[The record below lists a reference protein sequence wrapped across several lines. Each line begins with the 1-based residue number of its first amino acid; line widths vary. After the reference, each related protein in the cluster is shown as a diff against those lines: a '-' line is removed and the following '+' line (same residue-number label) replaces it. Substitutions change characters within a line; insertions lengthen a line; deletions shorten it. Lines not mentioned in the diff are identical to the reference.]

1 MELRYG
7 YIEKDGNKLTTRKK
21 YILAL
26 LIAVILI
33 SVIAALF
40 FLKNQLPA
48 HYDFIAEFPDAEKVN
63 FDEKADLNNFMP
75 DRHLT
80 YAYPFLQKEFAT
92 LFSFNTVLLAE
103 QGVKLSTVDEEVAD
117 GAYRLSFPSNS
128 GDSWRIAFDLKIQ
141 RNGRKWSV
149 IADTAKG
156 ICKIEVLR
164 YTDGKRIVEDTFDY
178 QLKKDEMNVIVL
190 AFFGDFL
197 VAFNNEEVLYQQKDP
212 ALFTAGKTAF
222 SLIKTPAKRKGM
234 TLKFARIGD
243 ELKVK
248 LLKNIFSIHK
258 NIRYHKFNINSLV
271 WNGLYAR
278 QDLPVL
284 GKKSPYLQRVK
295 LRFETRPTVLFK
307 MNSSL
312 KYRVKIPKSAVLDF
326 YLAVVP
332 KFVKDIGRLK
342 FLVEIEDASGRLL
355 LKNEIDLSSFKD
367 PFKTFN
373 PVRIALSDFAGDEV
387 TISFH
392 STTSDRYSIG
402 NEDKIIYG
410 LASPSIYTYNS
421 DKRPNVILISLDA
434 LRQDHLGCYGYK
446 RSTSPNIDKIA
457 EESTLF
463 TNAITTANWTI
474 PSHMS
479 ILTGLYP
486 MEAGFVPGGLLNE
499 ESFIAENVHTL
510 AEYLRNTGY
519 FTLGVHGGG
528 YVSEFYGFDKGF
540 SAYIKGSKDIAHGVQ
555 TIIENLDRHKD
566 NNFFLFFHTLEIHWP
581 YTHDSFLKELPADSP
596 AREKIIARYDSGI
609 KYADEY
615 LGKLFEWLDKNQLLG
630 KTIIIIISDHGE
642 TFRFVKETSRSGSH
656 GSTLLEEEI
665 KIPMIVRIPSVNGNG
680 KKVDYQVST
689 VDLVPTILDCLN
701 LESSAGMRGISLVPL
716 IEKNELPKPRLAYT
730 EATHSK
736 KKFQTV
742 RSNDFKLLTTS
753 PSPLAMLQG
762 KQDSFRFID
771 IKNDPHEAGDLW
783 NKKAVLA
790 KSYADY
796 LQKLLASIQ
805 ANMIKLKR
813 KNLGTPVTDREL
825 EEQLRGLGYIG
836 N

>member
-1 MELRYG
+1 M
-7 YIEKDGNKLTTRKK
+7 K

-40 FLKNQLPA
+40 FLQNEAPVQ
-48 HYDFIAEFPDAEKVN
+48 YDFIAEFPNADKTN
-63 FDEKADLNNFMP
+63 FDERAHLNNFMP

-80 YAYPFLQKEFAT
+80 FVHPFLKKEFAT
-92 LFSFNTVLLAE
+92 LFSFNTFSLVE
-103 QGVKLSTVDEEVAD
+103 RGEIIRTFDQEVAD
-117 GAYRLSFPSNS
+117 GAFRLTFPYND
-128 GDSWRIAFDLKIQ
+128 GDSWRFAFDLKIQ
-141 RNGRKWSV
+141 GNGSKWCV
-149 IADTAKG
+149 IANAEKG
-156 ICKIEVLR
+156 MCRIEVAR
-164 YTDGKRIVEDTFDY
+164 YTGGKRIIQDAFDY
-178 QLKKDEMNVIVL
+178 RLEKKKINVIVL

-197 VAFNNEEVLYQQKDP
+197 VAFNREEILYQQKAP
-212 ALFTAGKTAF
+212 ALFATGKTAF
-222 SLIKTPAKRKGM
+222 SLVKAAAKSKGM
-234 TLKFARIGD
+234 TLKFAHIGD

-248 LLKNIFSIHK
+248 LLKSIFSMHK
-258 NIRYHKFNINSLV
+258 NVPDHKFNINSMN
-271 WNGLYAR
+271 WNGLYTH
-278 QDLPVL
+278 LNLCIL
-284 GKKSPYLQRVK
+284 GKRNPYLQRIK
-295 LRFETRPTVLFK
+295 FDFETRPAIFFM

-312 KYRVKIPKSAVLDF
+312 KYRLRIPKNAVLDF

-332 KFVKDIGRLK
+332 KFVQDIKRLRF
-342 FLVEIEDASGRLL
+342 FLEIEDASGHSFI
-355 LKNEIDLSSFKD
+355 KNEIDLSSFKD

-373 PVRIALSDFAGDEV
+373 PVKLVLSDLVGKEVVICFRTSTRDGHPVGD
-387 TISFH
+387 
-392 STTSDRYSIG
+392 
-402 NEDKIIYG
+402 EDKIIYSM
-410 LASPSIYTYNS
+410 ASPSIYLDKA

-446 RSTSPNIDKIA
+446 RNTSPNIDKIA
-457 EESTLF
+457 GESTLF

-486 MEAGFVPGGLLNE
+486 MEAGFVPGGLLSE

-510 AEYLRNTGY
+510 AEYLRNIGY
-519 FTLGVHGGG
+519 FTIGVHGGG

-540 SAYIKGSKDIAHGVQ
+540 SAYIKGSKDIAQGVQ

-581 YTHDSFLKELPADSP
+581 YTHDDLLKELPADSP

-615 LGKLFEWLDKNQLLG
+615 LGKLFDWLDKNHLLE

-642 TFRFVKETSRSGSH
+642 TFRLVNEKSKSGSH
-656 GSTLLEEEI
+656 GSTLFEEEI
-665 KIPMIVRIPSVNGNG
+665 KIPMIVRIPSVKGNG
-680 KKVDYQVST
+680 KKVEYQVST

-701 LESSAGMRGISLVPL
+701 LEPTNDLRGISLLPL
-716 IEKNELPKPRLAYT
+716 IRDNEVPKSRLAYT
-730 EATHSK
+730 EATNSK
-736 KKFQTV
+736 EKFQAV

-753 PSPLAMLQG
+753 QSPLAMLQG

-771 IKNDPHEAGDLW
+771 IKNDPLEAGDIW
-783 NKKAVLA
+783 KKKDALA
-790 KSYADY
+790 RSYADY
-796 LQKLLASIQ
+796 LQRLLASIR
-805 ANMIKLKR
+805 ANILKLKR
-813 KNLGTPVTDREL
+813 EKLDVPVADREL
-825 EEQLRGLGYIG
+825 EEQLKGLGYIG

>member
-1 MELRYG
+1 MTKR
-7 YIEKDGNKLTTRKK
+7 TK
-21 YILAL
+21 YVL
-26 LIAVILI
+26 
-33 SVIAALF
+33 ALF
-40 FLKNQLPA
+40 FSVITISVTTFFLFLNRETPV
-48 HYDFIAEFPDAEKVN
+48 HYDFIAEFPNAEKVN
-63 FDEKADLNNFMP
+63 FDENTDLNNFMP

-92 LFSFNTVLLAE
+92 LFSFSTVLLAE
-103 QGVKLSTVDEEVAD
+103 KGVKIRSFEEEAAD
-117 GAYRLSFPSNS
+117 GAFRLAFPYNT

-141 RNGRKWSV
+141 RNGEKWSV
-149 IADTAKG
+149 IAENVKG
-156 ICKIEVLR
+156 ICRIEVLR

-178 QLKKDEMNVIVL
+178 PLKKDEMNIIVL

-197 VAFNNEEVLYQQKDP
+197 VAFNNVAILYQQKDP
-212 ALFTAGKTAF
+212 SLLTAGRTDF
-222 SLIKTPAKRKGM
+222 SLGKSAAINRGM
-234 TLKFARIGD
+234 TLKFAPIS
-243 ELKVK
+243 ESLKK
-248 LLKNIFSIHK
+248 ELLKNIFSIHK
-258 NIRYHKFNINSLV
+258 NIRYHKFNIKSLI

-278 QDLPVL
+278 QDLLVQ
-284 GKKSPYLQRVK
+284 GKKNPYLQRVK
-295 LRFETRPTVLFK
+295 FDFETRPVVLFK

-312 KYRVKIPKSAVLDF
+312 KYKLKIPEKAALDF

-342 FLVEIEDASGRLL
+342 FRVEIEDASGRPLF
-355 LKNEIDLSSFKD
+355 KKEINLSSLKD

-373 PVRIALSDFAGDEV
+373 PVRIALSKFAGEEV
-387 TISFH
+387 IICFR
-392 STTSDRYSIG
+392 STTSDGQAIG
-402 NEDKIIYG
+402 DEDKIIYG
-410 LASPSIYTYNS
+410 LASPAIYMVNI

-434 LRQDHLGCYGYK
+434 LRQDHLGCYGYN
-446 RSTSPNIDKIA
+446 RNASPNIDKIA
-457 EESTLF
+457 GESTIF

-486 MEAGFVPGGLLNE
+486 MEAGYVPGGLLNE
-499 ESFIAENVHTL
+499 QSFIAENVRTL
-510 AEYLRNTGY
+510 AEYLKNNGY

-540 SAYIKGSKDIAHGVQ
+540 SAYIKGSKDIAQGVR
-555 TIIENLDRHKD
+555 TIIENLDTHKES
-566 NNFFLFFHTLEIHWP
+566 NFFLFFHTLEIHWP
-581 YTHDSFLKELPADSP
+581 YTHDVFLKALPSGSSAQ
-596 AREKIIARYDSGI
+596 EKIIAGYDSGI

-615 LGKLFEWLDKNQLLG
+615 LGKLYGWLDKNRLLE

-642 TFRFVKETSRSGSH
+642 TFRFVKEASRSGSH

-665 KIPMIVRIPSVNGNG
+665 KIPMIVRIPSVKGNG
-680 KKVDYQVST
+680 KKVEYQIST

-701 LESSAGMRGISLVPL
+701 LDPSAELRGISLLPL
-716 IEKNELPKPRLAYT
+716 IKDNQMPKSRFAYT
-730 EATHSK
+730 EATHSRRK
-736 KKFQTV
+736 LQTV

-771 IKNDPHEAGDLW
+771 LKNDPLETGDLW
-783 NKKAVLA
+783 KKKTVLA

-796 LQKLLASIQ
+796 LQRLLASIR
-805 ANMIKLKR
+805 ANILKLKR
-813 KNLGTPVTDREL
+813 INLDVPVTDNEL
-825 EEQLRGLGYIG
+825 EEQLKGLGYIG

>member
-1 MELRYG
+1 MMTKR
-7 YIEKDGNKLTTRKK
+7 TK
-21 YILAL
+21 YVLAL

-33 SVIAALF
+33 SVITALF
-40 FLKNQLPA
+40 FLYKQSPA
-48 HYDFIAEFPDAEKVN
+48 HYDFISEFLNAEKVN
-63 FDEKADLNNFMP
+63 FDENADLNNFMP

-80 YAYPFLQKEFAT
+80 FVQPFLKKEFAT
-92 LFSFNTVLLAE
+92 FFSFNTFSLVE
-103 QGVKLSTVDEEVAD
+103 RGEIIRTFDKEVAD
-117 GAYRLSFPSNS
+117 GAFRLTFPYND
-128 GDSWRIAFDLKIQ
+128 GDSWRFAFDLKIQ
-141 RNGRKWSV
+141 SNGRKWCF
-149 IADTAKG
+149 IANAEKG
-156 ICKIEVLR
+156 MCRIEVAR
-164 YTDGKRIVEDTFDY
+164 YAGGKRIIENAFDY
-178 QLKKDEMNVIVL
+178 RLEKKKINVIVL

-197 VAFNNEEVLYQQKDP
+197 VAFNREEILYQQKDP
-212 ALFTAGKTAF
+212 ALFMAGKTAF
-222 SLIKTPAKRKGM
+222 SLVKAPVKRKRM
-234 TLKFARIGD
+234 TLKFASIGD
-243 ELKVK
+243 ELKAK

-258 NIRYHKFNINSLV
+258 NIRNHKFNIKSLI
-271 WNGLYAR
+271 WNGLYVR

-284 GKKSPYLQRVK
+284 GKRSPYLQRVK
-295 LRFETRPTVLFK
+295 LDFETRPAVFFK

-312 KYRVKIPKSAVLDF
+312 KYRLKIPKNAVLDF
-326 YLAVVP
+326 CLAVVP
-332 KFVKDIGRLK
+332 EFVKDIGRLK
-342 FLVEIEDASGRLL
+342 FLVEIEDASGRPL
-355 LKNEIDLSSFKD
+355 LKNEINLSSFKD

-387 TISFH
+387 TVCFR
-392 STTSDRYSIG
+392 STTSDGHAIG
-402 NEDKIIYG
+402 DEDKIIYG
-410 LASPSIYTYNS
+410 LASPSIYLDRS
-421 DKRPNVILISLDA
+421 DERPNVILISLDA
-434 LRQDHLGCYGYK
+434 LRQDHLGCYGYN
-446 RSTSPNIDKIA
+446 RNTSPNIDKIA
-457 EESTLF
+457 GESSLF

-499 ESFIAENVHTL
+499 ESFIAENVRTL

-615 LGKLFEWLDKNQLLG
+615 LGKLFEWLDKNRLLE

-642 TFRFVKETSRSGSH
+642 TFRLVKEASMSGSH

-665 KIPMIVRIPSVNGNG
+665 KIPMIVRIPSINGNG
-680 KKVDYQVST
+680 KKVEYQVST

-771 IKNDPHEAGDLW
+771 IKNDPHESGDLW

-796 LQKLLASIQ
+796 LQKLLTSIR

-813 KNLGTPVTDREL
+813 KNMNTPVADREL
-825 EEQLRGLGYIG
+825 EEQLKGLGYIG